1 MDVRLK
7 GEHSGVDLL
16 KELKRLEP
24 DLVVLIITGYG
35 SVDTA
40 VASLK
45 GGAADYFL
53 KPIDNTR
60 LLESVR
66 KNLEMRALASENRFL
81 KDELVQR
88 SPHTFVTRDPALT
101 ALIAAADKVKNQSVT
116 VLITGESGA
125 GKEVLAR
132 YIHFGGSRREA
143 SFIGLNC
150 AALSESLLLSE
161 LFGHER
167 GAFTGAVERKRGKFE
182 LADGGTLF
190 LDEIGDMSLEVQA
203 KLLRVIEES
212 AFERLGGVKRITVD
226 VRILSA
232 TNKDLPALIKQGKF
246 REDLYY
252 RINVVSFHL
261 PPLRK
266 RRGDIPLLVEHFLAK
281 YSERYVRERVPLT
294 RPRWRRSP
302 RMTGPGNVR
311 ELENVVN
318 RIVLLGET
326 GIIGGAPGQTTSDVH
341 RLLPAAIVDAEDAPV
356 SASGPLKA
364 GAGQATARY
373 ERRAISEALGR
384 NGGNSPGRLASWIS
398 PARLWRRKWRVTG
411 CRSGMRASSASY
423 RPYCLIL
430 LSIVRRL
437 TPSSTAAF
445 VRLPS
450 HFSRALMRA
459 SRSSSI
465 MGFSGALDSVAWLF
479 CFCTGR
485 PRSEAI
491 I

>member
-1 MDVRLK
+1 MKGTSVLIVDDEEGLRHGLENLFQREGFTVHTASSYESAVSAAARYPVDAAIVDVRLK
-7 GEHSGVDLL
+7 GERSGVDLL

-24 DLVVLIITGYG
+24 DLVVLVITGYG

-66 KNLEMRALASENRFL
+66 RNLELRALASENRFL
-81 KDELVQR
+81 RDELVQR
-88 SPHTFVTRDPALT
+88 SPHTFVTRDPALA
-101 ALIAAADKVKNQSVT
+101 ALIGAADKVKNQSVT
-116 VLITGESGA
+116 VLITGESGT

-132 YIHFGGSRREA
+132 YIHFGGSRRDA
-143 SFIGLNC
+143 SFIGINC

-226 VRILSA
+226 ARILTA
-232 TNKDLPALIKQGKF
+232 TNKDLPTLIKQGRF

-261 PPLRK
+261 PPLRE

-281 YSERYVRERVPLT
+281 YSERYVRERVTLDPATMAALSSYD
-294 RPRWRRSP
+294 W
-302 RMTGPGNVR
+302 PGNVR

-318 RIVLLGET
+318 RIVLLGESS
-326 GIIGGAPGQTTSDVH
+326 IVDGAPGQTSDVP
-341 RLLPAAIVDAEDAPV
+341 RILPAAIVDARDAGA
-356 SASGPLKA
+356 SAAASLKA
-364 GAGQATARY
+364 GASEVTARY
-373 ERRAISEALGR
+373 ERQAISEALAR
-384 NGGNSPGRLASWIS
+384 NSGNKSKTARELEITRKTLAQKM
-398 PARLWRRKWRVTG
+398 ARYGL
-411 CRSGMRASSASY
+411 
-423 RPYCLIL
+423 
-430 LSIVRRL
+430 
-437 TPSSTAAF
+437 
-445 VRLPS
+445 
-450 HFSRALMRA
+450 
-459 SRSSSI
+459 
-465 MGFSGALDSVAWLF
+465 
-479 CFCTGR
+479 
-485 PRSEAI
+485 
-491 I
+491 